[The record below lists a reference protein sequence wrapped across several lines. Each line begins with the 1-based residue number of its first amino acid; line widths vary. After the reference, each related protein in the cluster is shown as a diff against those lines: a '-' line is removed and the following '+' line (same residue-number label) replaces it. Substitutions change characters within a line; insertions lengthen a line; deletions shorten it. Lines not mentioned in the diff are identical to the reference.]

1 MNGYAVF
8 LLVIGIAVSEV
19 ESNPGSD
26 SNASRTLI
34 HLLDYLAQDYGGAV
48 SGGLVIDSTEYEEQ
62 KEFASKAVRI
72 HSKLPG
78 LPDVAATGAQVARLE
93 KMIESKADADSV
105 GFQAR
110 ALRQSILSA
119 SGLATSPLEWP
130 NQIRGKERFA
140 QNCAVCHGPGGRGD
154 GPGGAALQPPPANF
168 HDRERMSQLSP
179 FQVFNTIRL
188 GVEGTGMPAF
198 KEWPDRDLWDLAFY
212 VLSLRYEVDSAWK
225 EPQPAGT
232 VSINLHRLSVSSDNE
247 LKALLGSDGDTS
259 IIAALRLRSGEPGPS
274 AFRFLDAAEEKLD
287 EAVAEYRAGHVD
299 KADNAALMA
308 YLEGVEPLEPRLR
321 ALNPELVPKL
331 ERVMGAVRRS
341 IQSRES
347 TGKLEADVES
357 AKVVLLKARDSLGG
371 KSIPPWAAFLMAAGI
386 LLREGFEALLI
397 ILAILGVVR
406 AAGSPR
412 AAWYVHGGWISA
424 VLAGFL
430 AWFFSGW
437 LVRLSGAGRELT
449 EGLGSLIA
457 VAVLLYMGFWMHS
470 KTEIRRWRAFVD
482 EKIKDLLKR
491 RNLLALG
498 AFSFL
503 VSFREAMET
512 VLFLSALNVEG
523 SGGGKPILLGVLV
536 ALGVTLLVA
545 WSFLKAS
552 RKIPLRLFFLVSS
565 FMMGVLAIIL
575 AGKGLHAL
583 QEAGILKATLMP
595 LDFGID
601 LIGFYPTYETLMAQ
615 IITFFVAFLLLF
627 PKECSRMRMPGSQ
640 GDS

>member
-48 SGGLVIDSTEYEEQ
+48 SGGLVIDSGEYDEQ

-72 HSKLPG
+72 HSRLPG
-78 LPDVAATGAQVARLE
+78 LPDAAATGAQVARLE

-168 HDRERMSQLSP
+168 QDRERMSQLSP
-179 FQVFNTIRL
+179 FQIFNTIRL

-232 VSINLHRLSVSSDNE
+232 VSIDLHRLSVSSDNE

-274 AFRFLDAAEEKLD
+274 AFRSLDAAEEKLD

-397 ILAILGVVR
+397 ILAILGLVR

-470 KTEIRRWRAFVD
+470 KTEIRRWKAFA
-482 EKIKDLLKR
+482 KSPY
-491 RNLLALG
+491 G
-498 AFSFL
+498 FFS
-503 VSFREAMET
+503 SSP
-512 VLFLSALNVEG
+512 LS
-523 SGGGKPILLGVLV
+523 
-536 ALGVTLLVA
+536 
-545 WSFLKAS
+545 
-552 RKIPLRLFFLVSS
+552 
-565 FMMGVLAIIL
+565 
-575 AGKGLHAL
+575 
-583 QEAGILKATLMP
+583 
-595 LDFGID
+595 
-601 LIGFYPTYETLMAQ
+601 
-615 IITFFVAFLLLF
+615 
-627 PKECSRMRMPGSQ
+627 
-640 GDS
+640 